1 MGFAQMAR
9 IPRQRAQQA
18 RQQPQQ
24 PQRPQQQLQEN
35 GLQPQRANLLQAN
48 RVPQLDTQMHSISR
62 DTANQITAQQTYKP
76 RLEYHVV

>member
-18 RQQPQQ
+18 RQQ

-48 RVPQLDTQMHSISR
+48 RVPQFDTQMHSISR